1 MKTYVQPGDRI
12 TVTAA
17 AAASSGDG
25 VLIGSLFGI
34 AFGDAGIGDKLTLAT
49 TGVFEMPKPSTDELA
64 VGDPV
69 YWDESARLATADDDT
84 GSNPQIGIAVTAA
97 GNPSSAVNVRL
108 NGSIH

>member
-1 MKTYVQPGDRI
+1 M
-12 TVTAA
+12 TAA

-34 AFGDAGIGDKLTLAT
+34 AFGDAEIGDMLTLAT
-49 TGVFEMPKPSTDELA
+49 TGVFEMPKPSTDVLA

-69 YWDESARLATADDDT
+69 YWDDSAGLATSDDDT
-84 GSNPQIGIAVTAA
+84 GNNNLIGVAVTAA

-108 NGSIH
+108 NGSI

>member
-34 AFGDAGIGDKLTLAT
+34 AFGDAEIGNNLNLAT
-49 TGVFEMPKPSTDELA
+49 TGVFDMPKLSTDDMS
-64 VGDPV
+64 VGDPI
-69 YWDESARLATADDDT
+69 YWDDSAGVVTLDDDT
-84 GSNPQIGIAVTAA
+84 GTNPLIGVAVTAA
-97 GNPSSAVNVRL
+97 GNPSSTVNVRL
-108 NGSIH
+108 NGSL